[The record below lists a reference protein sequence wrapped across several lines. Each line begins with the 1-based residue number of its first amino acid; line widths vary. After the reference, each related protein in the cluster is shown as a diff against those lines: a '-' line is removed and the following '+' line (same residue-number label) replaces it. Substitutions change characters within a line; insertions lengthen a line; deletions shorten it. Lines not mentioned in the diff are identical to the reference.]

1 LQRRHHTPPGFTMPK
16 TRPFSRRLAPLAL
29 ALAAASVTL
38 PRAHA
43 KDAPEPVA
51 VDAQFK
57 PEALAG
63 SLLSVSDTKA
73 LKGIKRVAVP
83 QFAVEFVV
91 ADNVSAST
99 SGFGSAGRAS
109 STGYYKLVG
118 VGEPDFQALAEGFH
132 AAFLKQ
138 LQDSGLEVVAAA
150 EVAAAPTYRKLV
162 ASGTPLPIR
171 GDAAI
176 TVAPAGMASYGMNR
190 VQTTAAKP
198 GLFGALSNIASVGE
212 NETLQKEL
220 GGAAL
225 VEVTMRVHFAQLTNN
240 NKGFWGKLSDTASVS
255 GKLSA
260 QISSGQ
266 MTVMQGPHVGVV
278 ALKQPLVLDP
288 AAFSEL
294 RKEAKTAGD
303 VAGAVAV
310 GLLRLAIGSK
320 DSSSSESFEAV
331 ADKARYREVVG
342 AGMVSLGEVFNARL
356 KAER

>member
-1 LQRRHHTPPGFTMPK
+1 MPK

-198 GLFGALSNIASVGE
+198 GLFGALSNIANVASAVGSVGE